1 MDTRRKAILDTLIQ
15 NPEGLGFR
23 QLAKKLKNEM
33 APDTLRKQL
42 NYLCQ
47 IRLISKKPDN
57 PRKGQKIIFKLKES
71 YTFYKDLIKSIEKET
86 SKLIQFLDTIKNE
99 KNIDIN
105 IIDGFSESMFR
116 YYSIPSI
123 VGQIATYR
131 YEWENNEQLMRDIL
145 FICYKSY
152 MELWGTFEKI
162 LLRDDLKKMRI
173 EKASIIK
180 NFIRNISY
188 LEPEQFKIAYLLNYP
203 FFNIE
208 KKDIKN
214 PS

>member
-1 MDTRRKAILDTLIQ
+1 
-15 NPEGLGFR
+15 
-23 QLAKKLKNEM
+23 
-33 APDTLRKQL
+33 
-42 NYLCQ
+42 
-47 IRLISKKPDN
+47 
-57 PRKGQKIIFKLKES
+57 
-71 YTFYKDLIKSIEKET
+71 
-86 SKLIQFLDTIKNE
+86 
-99 KNIDIN
+99 
-105 IIDGFSESMFR
+105 
-116 YYSIPSI
+116 
-123 VGQIATYR
+123 
-131 YEWENNEQLMRDIL
+131 
-145 FICYKSY
+145 